1 MMPPFHPSIP
11 HFHFSLS
18 VLPDMVSV
26 ISKVDKSQAYPWF
39 FALPLATPVVDG
51 NLALRE
57 EAICGEV

>member
-1 MMPPFHPSIP
+1 
-11 HFHFSLS
+11 
-18 VLPDMVSV
+18 MVSV

-51 NLALRE
+51 NLALRD